1 MATETLVETDVLI
14 KPTIKPAYKPPID
27 NSDFPGASCAL
38 FSSESDGVTYGD
50 WRDDLKRDGVAVVK
64 GAIPLGRATAYADK
78 MYQWLEELYAYQD
91 QIVREI
97 IANASL

>member
-38 FSSESDGVTYGD
+38 FSSESEGVTYSD

-64 GAIPLGRATAYADK
+64 GAIPLDRATVYADK
-78 MYQWLEELYAYQD
+78 MYQWLEDLYACRRQT
-91 QIVREI
+91 IREPI
-97 IANASL
+97 TDR